1 MKFVVLALA
10 LLLAVGSQ
18 AASLMADA
26 PTELEHFRSA
36 LNMYLDRVKERAHS
50 ALATLD
56 DPEYKELK
64 DRLAQRVDDIHS
76 QIKTLQGNVSPI
88 TDSVVSTISD
98 ATSELRTN
106 IQNDFKTLQDET
118 AAQREKLRAVVE
130 QHLNE
135 YRTMLQPIVSEYQA
149 KHKEEM
155 DALKL
160 KLDPVMEELRKKI
173 AVNVEETKG
182 ALMPIVEKVHTK
194 LAEYVEQ
201 IKAVVTPY
209 VNEYKEELRDTYNR
223 AMSLSSDDLNAMRS
237 KIDPIVDEIKEKVGE
252 IGQIVS
258 STFAKN

>member
-1 MKFVVLALA
+1 NMFVFLYLS
-10 LLLAVGSQ
+10 SQ
-18 AASLMADA
+18 AASLMAD
-26 PTELEHFRSA
+26 PPSELEHFRSA
-36 LNMYLDRVKERAHS
+36 LSMYLDRAKERAHS

-56 DPEYKELK
+56 DAEYKELK

-76 QIKTLQGNVSPI
+76 QIKTLQGSVSPI

-98 ATSELRTN
+98 ATSELRTS
-106 IQNDFKTLQDET
+106 IQTDFKTLQDET

-130 QHLNE
+130 QHLSE
-135 YRTMLQPIVSEYQA
+135 YRTLLQPIVSEYQA

-160 KLDPVMEELRKKI
+160 KLDPVMEELHKKI
-173 AVNVEETKG
+173 AVN
-182 ALMPIVEKVHTK
+182 KVHTK

-209 VNEYKEELRDTYNR
+209 VNEYKEELRDTYIR
-223 AMSLSSDDLNAMRS
+223 AMSLSRDDLDAMRS
-237 KIDPIVDEIKEKVGE
+237 KIDPIVEVIKEKVGE

-258 STFAKN
+258 STFSKS

>member
-1 MKFVVLALA
+1 MF
-10 LLLAVGSQ
+10 LLPKRYFS
-18 AASLMADA
+18 
-26 PTELEHFRSA
+26 R
-36 LNMYLDRVKERAHS
+36 
-50 ALATLD
+50 
-56 DPEYKELK
+56 
-64 DRLAQRVDDIHS
+64 DRLTQRVDDIHS
-76 QIKTLQGNVSPI
+76 QIKTLQGSVSPI
-88 TDSVVSTISD
+88 TDSVVSTISE
-98 ATSELRTN
+98 ATSDLRTN

-130 QHLNE
+130 QHINE

-160 KLDPVMEELRKKI
+160 KLDPVMEELHKKI

-237 KIDPIVDEIKEKVGE
+237 KIDPIVEEIKEKVGA
-252 IGQIVS
+252 IGQIVT
-258 STFAKN
+258 STFSKN